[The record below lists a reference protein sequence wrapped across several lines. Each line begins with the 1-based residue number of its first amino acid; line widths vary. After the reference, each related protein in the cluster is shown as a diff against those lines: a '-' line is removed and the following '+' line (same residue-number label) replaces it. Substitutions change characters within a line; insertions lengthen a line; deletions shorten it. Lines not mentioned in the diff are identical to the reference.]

1 MDIDISDLPPPPK
14 SGSIDISDLPPPPV
28 QKPTE
33 KSFGQKAI
41 EFLEPTAE
49 ALGTAGGALIGGT
62 AGTFGAGPVG
72 TAVGGAVGAGLGYGA
87 AKEIGQNI
95 KEKLGYAPVRTGKQL
110 ISQPI
115 ENVATGATY
124 ELGGQA
130 LPSILQGAGKLGA
143 SIGNLLTKTPET
155 RAAKIVS
162 ESLGPNLAQ
171 AREVLKSASSD
182 LTASQ
187 ALGQLDQAGQPILTI
202 PTTQAL
208 LKRAEARD
216 PEFFVKMFGEQEAK
230 RFKEL
235 EKIAGGA
242 NQTEAKQAR
251 EEMKDL
257 LNKRLIPT
265 LKNELSAANIAGQ
278 KLPKL
283 EREAERM
290 GKAATSKVEDVRRF
304 TAAQPR
310 ATSLARKQLIEKG
323 LPVGAEK
330 YTYMG
335 ELSKK
340 AEKVATDA
348 AEGSLI
354 FGEASRFANAAAQS
368 LEAHGLK
375 PLSGEQVINQIS
387 RKLQDPSLA
396 GNEDVRNSLIKV
408 AEDIRNWTNEGG
420 VIDAFALDSIRKNS
434 VNSAIQKMY
443 PAASKQQQKQ
453 IASSVLENVRPT
465 IIDAVEEAGGTGYRQ
480 YLQDYAKGSHD
491 IAERKLGARALELYQ
506 KEPKSFLNLVRG
518 NSPDEIE
525 KVFGPGS
532 YSIFKELASDSQST
546 LGKIARQ
553 LERESVIGEQAKAGT
568 QRLADVLGTNLD
580 FMRFPHWLSKG
591 TTLTNDMISR
601 LEGKVSRETLEAI
614 TKAGKSAKSMED
626 LLSKLPPDSKNEASR
641 VLYTPTSGATFMQL
655 DRTKEK
661 D

>member
-340 AEKVATDA
+340 AEMVATDA

-580 FMRFPHWLSKG
+580 FMRLPHWLSKG

>member
-72 TAVGGAVGAGLGYGA
+72 TAVVGAAGAGLGYGA
-87 AKEIGQNI
+87 AKEIVQNI

-553 LERESVIGEQAKAGT
+553 LERESIIGEQAKAGT

>member
-72 TAVGGAVGAGLGYGA
+72 TAVVGAAGAGLGYGA

-580 FMRFPHWLSKG
+580 FMRLPHWLSKG

-655 DRTKEK
+655 DRTKER

>member
-143 SIGNLLTKTPET
+143 SISNLLTRTPDT

-506 KEPKSFLNLVRG
+506 KEPKSFLNLVQG
-518 NSPDEIE
+518 DSPDEIE

-532 YSIFKELASDSQST
+532 YSIFKELAADSQST
-546 LGKIARQ
+546 LGQIAKELQ
-553 LERESVIGEQAKAGT
+553 RENIIGEQASKGT

-580 FMRFPHWLSKG
+580 FMRLPHWLSKG

-601 LEGKVSRETLEAI
+601 LEGRVSRQTLEAI
-614 TKAGKSAKSMED
+614 TKASRSAKNMED
-626 LLSKLPPDSKNEASR
+626 LLSKLPPESKDEVSK
-641 VLYTPTSGATFMQL
+641 VLYAPTSGATLMQL
-655 DRTKEK
+655 DKTKER

>member
-1 MDIDISDLPPPPK
+1 MANAFDQFDAPQTGNAFDQFDKPV
-14 SGSIDISDLPPPPV
+14 V

-532 YSIFKELASDSQST
+532 YSIFKELAADSQST
-546 LGKIARQ
+546 LGQIAKELQ
-553 LERESVIGEQAKAGT
+553 RENIIGEQASKGT

-580 FMRFPHWLSKG
+580 FMRLPHWLSKG

-601 LEGKVSRETLEAI
+601 LEGRVSRQTLEAI
-614 TKAGKSAKSMED
+614 TKASRSAKNMED
-626 LLSKLPPDSKNEASR
+626 LLSKLPPESKDEVSK
-641 VLYTPTSGATFMQL
+641 VLYAPTSGATLMQL
-655 DRTKEK
+655 DKTKER

>member
-95 KEKLGYAPVRTGKQL
+95 KEKLGYEPVRTGKQL

>member
-72 TAVGGAVGAGLGYGA
+72 TAVVGAAGAGLGYGA
-87 AKEIGQNI
+87 AKEIVQNI

-580 FMRFPHWLSKG
+580 FMRLPHWLSKG
-591 TTLTNDMISR
+591 TTLTNDMISK

-655 DRTKEK
+655 DRTKER

>member
-1 MDIDISDLPPPPK
+1 MANAFDQFDAPQTGNAFDQFDKPV
-14 SGSIDISDLPPPPV
+14 V

-62 AGTFGAGPVG
+62 AGTFVAGPLGTAVVG
-72 TAVGGAVGAGLGYGA
+72 TAGAGLGYGA
-87 AKEIGQNI
+87 AKEIVQNI

-532 YSIFKELASDSQST
+532 YSIFKELAADSQST
-546 LGKIARQ
+546 LGQIAKELQ
-553 LERESVIGEQAKAGT
+553 RENIIGEQASKGT

-580 FMRFPHWLSKG
+580 FMRLPHWLSKG

-601 LEGKVSRETLEAI
+601 LEGRVSRQTLEAI
-614 TKAGKSAKSMED
+614 TKASRSAKNMED
-626 LLSKLPPDSKNEASR
+626 LLSKLPPESKDEVSK
-641 VLYTPTSGATFMQL
+641 VLYAPTSGATLMQL
-655 DRTKEK
+655 DKTKER

>member
-72 TAVGGAVGAGLGYGA
+72 TAVVGAAGAGLGYGA
-87 AKEIGQNI
+87 AKEIVQNI

>member
-1 MDIDISDLPPPPK
+1 MAIDISDLPPPPK
-14 SGSIDISDLPPPPV
+14 SGSIDISDLPPPPSRAKE
-28 QKPTE
+28 KP
-33 KSFGQKAI
+33 FGQKAI

-49 ALGTAGGALIGGT
+49 ALGTAGGALLGGT

-72 TAVGGAVGAGLGYGA
+72 TAIGGITGAGLGYGA

-95 KEKLGYAPVRTGKQL
+95 KEKLGYVPTRTGKQL

-115 ENVATGATY
+115 ENIATGATY
-124 ELGGQA
+124 EAGGQA
-130 LPSILQGAGKLGA
+130 LPGILQGAGKLGA
-143 SIGNLLTKTPET
+143 SLSNLLTRTPET

-162 ESLGPNLAQ
+162 ESLGSNLSQ
-171 AREVLKSASSD
+171 ARQVLKSASDD
-182 LTASQ
+182 LTTSQ
-187 ALGQLDQAGQPILTI
+187 ALGQLDKEGKPLLTI

-208 LKRAEARD
+208 LKRAESRD
-216 PEFFVKMFGEQEAK
+216 PEFFVKMFGEQDAK

-235 EKIAGGA
+235 ERIAGGS
-242 NQTEAKQAR
+242 NQTAAKEAR
-251 EEMKDL
+251 EEMKKQ
-257 LNKRLIPT
+257 LNDKLIPV
-265 LKNELSAANIAGQ
+265 LKTELSAANIAGQ

-283 EREAERM
+283 AGEAERM
-290 GKAATSKVEDVRRF
+290 GRAATSKVEDVRRF

-310 ATSLARKQLIEKG
+310 AKTLARQQLIEKG

-335 ELSKK
+335 ELAKK
-340 AEKVATDA
+340 AEQVATDS
-348 AEGSLI
+348 AEGSLR
-354 FGEASRFANAAAQS
+354 FGEASRFADAAAKS
-368 LEAHGLK
+368 LEAHGLR
-375 PLSGEQVINQIS
+375 PLSGETVINKIS
-387 RKLQDPSLA
+387 RKLRDPSLA

-408 AEDIRNWTNEGG
+408 AEDIRNWTREGG

-453 IASSVLENVRPT
+453 IASSVLENIRPT

-491 IAERKLGARALELYQ
+491 IAERKLGARALELYK
-506 KEPKSFLNLVRG
+506 KEPKSFLNLVQG
-518 NSPDEIE
+518 DSPDEIE

-532 YSIFKELASDSQST
+532 YSIFKELAADSQST
-546 LGKIARQ
+546 LGQIAKELQ
-553 LERESVIGEQAKAGT
+553 RENIIGEQASKGT

-580 FMRFPHWLSKG
+580 FMRLPHWLSKG

-601 LEGKVSRETLEAI
+601 LEGRVSRQTLEAI
-614 TKAGKSAKSMED
+614 TKASRSAKNMED
-626 LLSKLPPDSKNEASR
+626 LLSKLPPESKNEVSK
-641 VLYTPTSGATFMQL
+641 VLYAPTSGATLMQL
-655 DRTKEK
+655 DKTKER

>member
-72 TAVGGAVGAGLGYGA
+72 TAVVGAAGAGLGYGA

-143 SIGNLLTKTPET
+143 SISNLLTRTPET
-155 RAAKIVS
+155 HAAKIVS

-655 DRTKEK
+655 DRTKER

>member
-1 MDIDISDLPPPPK
+1 MANAFDQFDAPQTGNAFDQFDKPV
-14 SGSIDISDLPPPPV
+14 V

-95 KEKLGYAPVRTGKQL
+95 KEKLGYEPVRTGKQL

-143 SIGNLLTKTPET
+143 SISNLLTRTPET

-182 LTASQ
+182 LTAS
-187 ALGQLDQAGQPILTI
+187 QLDQAGQPILTI

-580 FMRFPHWLSKG
+580 FMRLPHWLSKG

-614 TKAGKSAKSMED
+614 TKAGESAKSMED
-626 LLSKLPPDSKNEASR
+626 LLSKLPPDSKNKASR

-655 DRTKEK
+655 DRTKER

>member
-72 TAVGGAVGAGLGYGA
+72 TAVVGAAGAGLGYGA
-87 AKEIGQNI
+87 AKEIVQNI

-580 FMRFPHWLSKG
+580 FMRLPHWLSKG

-655 DRTKEK
+655 DRTKER

>member
-72 TAVGGAVGAGLGYGA
+72 TAVVGAAGAGLGYGA
-87 AKEIGQNI
+87 AKEIVQNI

-340 AEKVATDA
+340 AEMVATDA

-580 FMRFPHWLSKG
+580 FMRLPHWLSKG

-655 DRTKEK
+655 DRTKER

>member
-143 SIGNLLTKTPET
+143 SISNLLTRTPET
-155 RAAKIVS
+155 HAAKIVS

-506 KEPKSFLNLVRG
+506 KEPKSFLNLVQG
-518 NSPDEIE
+518 DSPDEIE

-532 YSIFKELASDSQST
+532 YSIFKELAADSQST
-546 LGKIARQ
+546 LGQIAKELQ
-553 LERESVIGEQAKAGT
+553 RENIIGEQASKGT

-580 FMRFPHWLSKG
+580 FMRLPHWLSKG

-601 LEGKVSRETLEAI
+601 LEGRVSRQTLEAI
-614 TKAGKSAKSMED
+614 TKASRSAKNMED
-626 LLSKLPPDSKNEASR
+626 LLSKLPPESKDEVSK
-641 VLYTPTSGATFMQL
+641 VLYAPTSGATLMQL
-655 DRTKEK
+655 DKTKER

>member
-72 TAVGGAVGAGLGYGA
+72 TAVVGAAGAGLGYGA
-87 AKEIGQNI
+87 AKEIVQNI

-242 NQTEAKQAR
+242 NQTEAQLTQA
-251 EEMKDL
+251 
-257 LNKRLIPT
+257 IS
-265 LKNELSAANIAGQ
+265 ELA
-278 KLPKL
+278 
-283 EREAERM
+283 
-290 GKAATSKVEDVRRF
+290 
-304 TAAQPR
+304 
-310 ATSLARKQLIEKG
+310 
-323 LPVGAEK
+323 
-330 YTYMG
+330 
-335 ELSKK
+335 
-340 AEKVATDA
+340 
-348 AEGSLI
+348 
-354 FGEASRFANAAAQS
+354 
-368 LEAHGLK
+368 
-375 PLSGEQVINQIS
+375 
-387 RKLQDPSLA
+387 
-396 GNEDVRNSLIKV
+396 
-408 AEDIRNWTNEGG
+408 
-420 VIDAFALDSIRKNS
+420 IRKKPGRTEFQR
-434 VNSAIQKMY
+434 AILGRGTDGKPTVKLTGSQGAGILRSMSE
-443 PAASKQQQKQ
+443 ANCFVILHHDQG
-453 IASSVLENVRPT
+453 NVAPG
-465 IIDAVEEAGGTGYRQ
+465 DWV
-480 YLQDYAKGSHD
+480 DV
-491 IAERKLGARALELYQ
+491 AL
-506 KEPKSFLNLVRG
+506 F
-518 NSPDEIE
+518 
-525 KVFGPGS
+525 
-532 YSIFKELASDSQST
+532 
-546 LGKIARQ
+546 
-553 LERESVIGEQAKAGT
+553 
-568 QRLADVLGTNLD
+568 
-580 FMRFPHWLSKG
+580 
-591 TTLTNDMISR
+591 
-601 LEGKVSRETLEAI
+601 EG
-614 TKAGKSAKSMED
+614 
-626 LLSKLPPDSKNEASR
+626 LL
-641 VLYTPTSGATFMQL
+641 
-655 DRTKEK
+655 
-661 D
+661 

>member
-72 TAVGGAVGAGLGYGA
+72 TAVVGAAGAGLGYGA
-87 AKEIGQNI
+87 AKEIVQNI

-143 SIGNLLTKTPET
+143 SISNLLTRTPDT

-580 FMRFPHWLSKG
+580 FMRLPHWLSKG

>member
-87 AKEIGQNI
+87 AKEIVQNI

-340 AEKVATDA
+340 AEMVATDA

>member
-1 MDIDISDLPPPPK
+1 MANAFDQFDAPQTGNAFDQFDKPV
-14 SGSIDISDLPPPPV
+14 V

-49 ALGTAGGALIGGT
+49 ALGTAGGALLGGT

-72 TAVGGAVGAGLGYGA
+72 TAIGGITGAGLGYGA

-95 KEKLGYAPVRTGKQL
+95 KEKLGYVPTRTGKQL

-115 ENVATGATY
+115 ENIATGATY
-124 ELGGQA
+124 ETGGQA
-130 LPSILQGAGKLGA
+130 LPGILQGAGKLGA
-143 SIGNLLTKTPET
+143 SLSNLLTRTPET

-162 ESLGPNLAQ
+162 ESLGSNFSQ
-171 AREVLKSASSD
+171 ARQVLKSASDD
-182 LTASQ
+182 LTTSQ
-187 ALGQLDQAGQPILTI
+187 ALGQLDKEGKPLLTI

-216 PEFFVKMFGEQEAK
+216 PEFFVKMFGEQDAK

-235 EKIAGGA
+235 ERIAGGS
-242 NQTEAKQAR
+242 NQTAAKEAR
-251 EEMKDL
+251 EELKKQ
-257 LNKRLIPT
+257 LNDKLIPV
-265 LKNELSAANIAGQ
+265 LKTELSAANIAGQ

-283 EREAERM
+283 AGEAERM
-290 GKAATSKVEDVRRF
+290 GRAATSKVEDVRRF

-310 ATSLARKQLIEKG
+310 AKTLARQQLIEKG

-335 ELSKK
+335 ELAKK
-340 AEKVATDA
+340 AEQVATDS
-348 AEGSLI
+348 AEGSLR
-354 FGEASRFANAAAQS
+354 FGEASRFADAAAKS
-368 LEAHGLK
+368 LEAHGLR
-375 PLSGEQVINQIS
+375 PLSGETVINKIS
-387 RKLQDPSLA
+387 RKLRDPSLA

-408 AEDIRNWTNEGG
+408 AEDIRNWTREGG

-453 IASSVLENVRPT
+453 IASSVLENIRPT

-480 YLQDYAKGSHD
+480 YLQDYARGSHD
-491 IAERKLGARALELYQ
+491 IAERKLGARALELYK
-506 KEPKSFLNLVRG
+506 KEPKSFLNLVQG
-518 NSPDEIE
+518 DSPDEIE

-532 YSIFKELASDSQST
+532 YSIFKELAADSQST
-546 LGKIARQ
+546 LGQIAKELQ
-553 LERESVIGEQAKAGT
+553 RENIIGEQASKGT

-580 FMRFPHWLSKG
+580 FMRLPHWLSKG

-601 LEGKVSRETLEAI
+601 LEGRVSRQTLEAI
-614 TKAGKSAKSMED
+614 TKASRSAKNMED
-626 LLSKLPPDSKNEASR
+626 LLSKLPPESKDEVSK
-641 VLYTPTSGATFMQL
+641 VLYAPTSGATLMQL
-655 DRTKEK
+655 DKTKER

>member
-72 TAVGGAVGAGLGYGA
+72 TAVVGAAGAGLGYGA

>member
-72 TAVGGAVGAGLGYGA
+72 TAVVGAAGAGLGYGA
-87 AKEIGQNI
+87 AKEIVQNI

-580 FMRFPHWLSKG
+580 FMRLPHWLSKG